1 MEVAFPLPSRIQ
13 TKIDHSMQPESP
25 GPGSAV
31 PGHGVAMAW
40 HPRRKGLCMS
50 LDS

>member
-13 TKIDHSMQPESP
+13 TKIDHSMQPES
-25 GPGSAV
+25 PGSAV